1 MQASHVTRPV
11 DGPSMKERVMLNQ
24 KVLDE
29 ISSKINDLMAQSP
42 VKDVEKNLRVLL
54 AGVFARLDLV
64 GREEFDIQQEVLK
77 RTREQLTA
85 LEERLTAL
93 EAAGEKK
100 ESK

>member
-1 MQASHVTRPV
+1 M
-11 DGPSMKERVMLNQ
+11 
-24 KVLDE
+24 
-29 ISSKINDLMAQSP
+29 
-42 VKDVEKNLRVLL
+42 EKNLRVLL

-93 EAAGEKK
+93 ETAGEKGK
-100 ESK
+100 

>member
-1 MQASHVTRPV
+1 
-11 DGPSMKERVMLNQ
+11 MLNQ
-24 KVLDE
+24 KILDE

-42 VKDVEKNLRVLL
+42 VKDVEKNLRVML
-54 AGVFARLDLV
+54 AGVFSRLDLV

-85 LEERLTAL
+85 LEERLAGL

-100 ESK
+100 KSKS

>member
-1 MQASHVTRPV
+1 
-11 DGPSMKERVMLNQ
+11 MLNQ
-24 KVLDE
+24 KILDE

-42 VKDVEKNLRVLL
+42 VKDVEKNLRVML
-54 AGVFARLDLV
+54 AGVFSRLDLV

-85 LEERLTAL
+85 LEERLAGL

>member
-1 MQASHVTRPV
+1 
-11 DGPSMKERVMLNQ
+11 MLNQ

-29 ISSKINDLMAQSP
+29 ISIKINDLITQSP

-64 GREEFDIQQEVLK
+64 GREEFDIQQEVLR

-93 EAAGEKK
+93 ETAGEKK
-100 ESK
+100 KSKNKLIVDTQ

>member
-1 MQASHVTRPV
+1 
-11 DGPSMKERVMLNQ
+11 MLNQ

-29 ISSKINDLMAQSP
+29 ISSKINDLITQSP

-54 AGVFARLDLV
+54 AGVFAHLDLV

-93 EAAGEKK
+93 ETAGEKK
-100 ESK
+100 KSKNKLIVDTQ

>member
-1 MQASHVTRPV
+1 
-11 DGPSMKERVMLNQ
+11 MK
-24 KVLDE
+24 
-29 ISSKINDLMAQSP
+29 P
-42 VKDVEKNLRVLL
+42 

-85 LEERLTAL
+85 LEERLAGL

-100 ESK
+100 KSKS